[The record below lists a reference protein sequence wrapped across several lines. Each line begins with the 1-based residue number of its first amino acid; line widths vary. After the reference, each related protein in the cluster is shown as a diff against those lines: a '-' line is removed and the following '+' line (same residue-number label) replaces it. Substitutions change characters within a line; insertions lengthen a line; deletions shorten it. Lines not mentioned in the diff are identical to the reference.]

1 MSANRYFNIKL
12 EFDRDKVD
20 QIIHDTIINNE
31 KGYVCSVEG
40 NILAVANS
48 NPEFNIVVNE
58 SLVNICD
65 GNSIAMLASMIY
77 KKKLKTYIGA
87 DLFIKYIKKAKYK
100 SFFLGNTPEV
110 LQGLKSNL
118 LQYDPNI
125 STMKFETLPF
135 KNVEDFDYSEIARRI
150 NEDKPDIIW
159 VSLGAPKQEIF
170 MSKLLPFLNRG
181 VMFGFGAILNFYS
194 FNTTEK
200 RAPKIFLKLHIE
212 WIYRVY
218 NNPKKQLPKIKLIF
232 KTLPKN
238 ILMEIK
244 KKYFHDKKLI

>member
-1 MSANRYFNIKL
+1 MSVNTYFNVKL

-40 NILAVANS
+40 NVLAVANS
-48 NPEFNIVVNE
+48 NPEFNIVVND

-65 GNSIAMLASMIY
+65 GNSIAMLASMIH

-87 DLFIKYIKKAKYK
+87 DLFLEYIKMAKYK

-118 LQYDPNI
+118 LQYDPKI
-125 STMKFETLPF
+125 SNMKFETLPF
-135 KNVEDFDYSEIARRI
+135 KNVEDFNYSEIAKMI
-150 NEDKPDIIW
+150 ADDNPDIIW

-170 MSKLLPFLNRG
+170 MSKLLPHLNRG
-181 VMFGFGAILNFYS
+181 VMFGFGAIFNFNS
-194 FNTTEK
+194 GVNNK
-200 RAPKIFLKLHIE
+200 RAPKLFLKLKLE
-212 WIYRVY
+212 WVYRLY
-218 NNPKKQLPKIKLIF
+218 KEPKKQFKKFKMYTKVLPSLIY
-232 KTLPKN
+232 N
-238 ILMEIK
+238 EINNK
-244 KKYFHDKKLI
+244 